1 MKSTLKKVLF
11 SLWAI
16 WLVWAGT
23 LATVNAQNTNA
34 NNFWEQNTEWTTS
47 DVSVIWDN
55 TTWTWSSSL
64 ISTIKTFVNRI
75 LWILSL
81 IALIITLRGWFQML
95 TAAGD
100 ETKHKKWLTILKQ
113 AAFWLVVIWLAWL
126 FVSLIFYII
135 NKNSVTAGWA
145 WA

>member
-11 SLWAI
+11 SLGTI
-16 WLVWAGT
+16 GLVWAGSF
-23 LATVNAQNTNA
+23 AMVNAQNS
-34 NNFWEQNTEWTTS
+34 FWQQNEDGSTSEVNTINDGSQWTGT
-47 DVSVIWDN
+47 
-55 TTWTWSSSL
+55 SSL

-81 IALIITLRGWFQML
+81 IALVITLRGWFQML

-100 ETKHKKWLTILKQ
+100 ETKYKKWFTVLKQ
-113 AAFWLVVIWLAWL
+113 AALWLVVIWLAWL

-135 NKNSVTAGWA
+135 NKNSTTSA
-145 WA
+145 